1 MGQTKG
7 APEIDQ
13 NSIKEFL
20 EQNKPVYLDPVPL
33 TNFAIAALALSLIL
47 ILIGIVWVNKCKQT
61 KNIRRATPRN
71 RAKRIFEDEGNVTFL
86 ENLVAKRSDA
96 Q

>member
-1 MGQTKG
+1 M
-7 APEIDQ
+7 PEIDQ

-47 ILIGIVWVNKCKQT
+47 ILICIVWVNKCKQA
-61 KNIRRATPRN
+61 KNIRRNTPRK
-71 RAKRIFEDEGNVTFL
+71 RANRIFEDDGNVTFL

-96 Q
+96 